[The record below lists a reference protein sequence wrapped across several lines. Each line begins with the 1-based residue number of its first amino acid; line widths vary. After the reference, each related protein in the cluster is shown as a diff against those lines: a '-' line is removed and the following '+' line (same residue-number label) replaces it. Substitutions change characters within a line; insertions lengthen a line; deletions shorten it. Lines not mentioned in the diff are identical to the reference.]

1 MSYLLTC
8 VISSLLLHVLVNR
21 YGWTFVLHNHSV
33 FMYDC
38 TITVMNVCT
47 FSASMLLLGRQKG
60 RPVWRGAGMVICLDL
75 HMAQLMPL
83 PRTVS
88 CFCKIQIGF

>member
-1 MSYLLTC
+1 
-8 VISSLLLHVLVNR
+8 
-21 YGWTFVLHNHSV
+21 
-33 FMYDC
+33 
-38 TITVMNVCT
+38 MNVCT

-88 CFCKIQIGF
+88 CFCKIQIGFLKCVCESPMHVHVPSLQTSALLFHRVAYTGDGSPFP